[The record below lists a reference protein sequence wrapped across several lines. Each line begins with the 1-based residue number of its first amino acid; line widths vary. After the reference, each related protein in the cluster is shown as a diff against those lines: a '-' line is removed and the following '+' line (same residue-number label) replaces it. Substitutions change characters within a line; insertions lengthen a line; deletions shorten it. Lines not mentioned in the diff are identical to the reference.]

1 MEKRGNDTRSAE
13 VLPSDAPWW
22 PADISD
28 KLQLI
33 TLESSEDK
41 TNSTVLSSK
50 QEPEGLAS
58 KRVSQIL
65 WDTGELAEPIPD
77 GFYFVI
83 PVSIT

>member
-1 MEKRGNDTRSAE
+1 MEKTGNDTGPAE
-13 VLPSDAPWW
+13 ALPPDSPWW

-33 TLESSEDK
+33 TLVSSEDK
-41 TNSTVLSSK
+41 ANSTVLSSK

-58 KRVSQIL
+58 KRASQIL
-65 WDTGELAEPIPD
+65 WVTGELAEPIPD